1 MAQDNSDIM
10 LTVLLRHDQSK
21 PLAELSKAQ
30 REQGLFSKLPPEGVE
45 LVSWHVLMGLGHA
58 VTMRLPASRLREVNL
73 AIEGAAW
80 GPFRTEIYAT
90 YDLKDTVTRLREEAL
105 ATKP

>member
-1 MAQDNSDIM
+1 MAQDDGEMM

-21 PLAELSKAQ
+21 PLAELSRLQ
-30 REQGLFSKLPPEGVE
+30 REQGLFKKLPPEGVT

-58 VTMRLPASRLREVNL
+58 VTLRLPASRLREVNL

-90 YDLKDTVTRLREEAL
+90 YDLKDTVTRLRAES
-105 ATKP
+105 